1 MEKKGEAVTLS
12 LQVAQIGEGALIAAL
27 GEIFGEVQNLKDK
40 KNLLFGIGDDGAVLA
55 PSTLPTVATMDL
67 AVEDVHFK
75 TDWSTAHQIGA
86 KVAVANIA
94 DIYAMGGDPHS
105 LLVGI
110 SLTGKEEVDWVLDL
124 ARGIVEEAKKVGAQV
139 IGGDTVRGEKITI
152 AITALGNASEPIY
165 RSGAKVGDQVVV
177 SGLPGTSAAGLAL
190 LKAEKRELF
199 PEIVKAHLQPSVD
212 GKKAH
217 ALISAGATAMCDLSD
232 GLLVD
237 VTRISEASGIGMR
250 INLDNLD
257 LSSLSEVGIELS
269 VDPISWVLTSGEEHL
284 FIATL
289 PQSAA
294 LPEGVLQIGEVIQ
307 GSGVEVVG
315 EFSDA
320 RTTIEINSKS
330 PNEWKHFEK

>member
-1 MEKKGEAVTLS
+1 LS
-12 LQVAQIGEGALIAAL
+12 LQVAQIGEEALIAAL
-27 GEIFGEVQNLKDK
+27 GEIFGHFGDGKNLKNQ

-55 PSTLPTVATMDL
+55 PSELATVATMDL
-67 AVEDVHFK
+67 AVEDVHFR

-94 DIYAMGGDPHS
+94 DVYAMGGDPHS

-110 SLTGKEEVDWVLDL
+110 SLTGQEEVDWVLDL
-124 ARGIVEEAKKVGAQV
+124 ARGIADEAKKVGAQV

-152 AITALGNASEPIY
+152 AITALGNTSEPIY
-165 RSGAKVGDQVVV
+165 RSGAKVGDHLVI
-177 SGLPGTSAAGLAL
+177 SGLPGASAAGLAL

-199 PEIVKAHLQPSVD
+199 PEIVRAHLQPSVD

-237 VTRISEASGIGMR
+237 VTRISEASGIGLR

-257 LSSLSEVGIELS
+257 LSSLSEVGSALA
-269 VDPISWVLTSGEEHL
+269 VNPISWVLTSGEEHL

-289 PQSAA
+289 PPSAA
-294 LPEGVLQIGEVIQ
+294 LPEGALQIGEVIQ
-307 GSGVEVVG
+307 GSGVEVTG
-315 EFSDA
+315 ELSNA
-320 RTTIEINSKS
+320 QTTNGNSLLS
-330 PNEWKHFEK
+330 SNVWNHFEK

>member
-1 MEKKGEAVTLS
+1 MS

-27 GEIFGEVQNLKDK
+27 DEIFGEVQNLKNQ

-55 PSTLPTVATMDL
+55 PSELATVATMDL

-75 TDWSTAHQIGA
+75 TNWSTAHQIGA

-110 SLTGKEEVDWVLDL
+110 SLTGKEEVAWVLDL
-124 ARGIVEEAKKVGAQV
+124 ARGIAEEAKKVGAQV
-139 IGGDTVRGEKITI
+139 IGGDTVRGENITI
-152 AITALGNASEPIY
+152 VITALGYTSEPIY

-257 LSSLSEVGIELS
+257 LSSLAEVGIELS

-289 PQSAA
+289 PPSAA

-315 EFSDA
+315 DFADA
-320 RTTIEINSKS
+320 GRTIEIESKK
-330 PNEWKHFEK
+330 WKHFEK

>member
-1 MEKKGEAVTLS
+1 LS

-27 GEIFGEVQNLKDK
+27 DEIFGEVQNLKNQ

-55 PSTLPTVATMDL
+55 PSELATVATMDL

-75 TDWSTAHQIGA
+75 TDWSTAHQIGS
-86 KVAVANIA
+86 KVAVSNIA

-110 SLTGKEEVDWVLDL
+110 SLTGQEEVDWVLDL
-124 ARGIVEEAKKVGAQV
+124 ARGIAEEAKKVGAQV

-152 AITALGNASEPIY
+152 AITALGNTSEPIY
-165 RSGAKVGDQVVV
+165 RSGAKVGDQLVI
-177 SGLPGTSAAGLAL
+177 SGLPGASAAGLAL
-190 LKAEKRELF
+190 LKADKRELF

-217 ALISAGATAMCDLSD
+217 SLISAGATAMCDLSD

-237 VTRISEASGIGMR
+237 VTRISEASGVGIK
-250 INLDNLD
+250 IDLDHLD
-257 LSSLSEVGIELS
+257 LSSLVEVGNALA
-269 VDPISWVLTSGEEHL
+269 VDSMSWVLTSGEEHL

-289 PQSAA
+289 PPSAA
-294 LPEGVLQIGEVIQ
+294 LPKAPVYKTLQSLDINAVRLALETRGLYGVVFVKTTED
-307 GSGVEVVG
+307 VVV
-315 EFSDA
+315 SY
-320 RTTIEINSKS
+320 RHILSVL
-330 PNEWKHFEK
+330 

>member
-1 MEKKGEAVTLS
+1 MG

-27 GEIFGEVQNLKDK
+27 GEIFGEVQNLKNQ

-55 PSTLPTVATMDL
+55 PSELATVATMDL

-75 TDWSTAHQIGA
+75 TDWSTAKQIGA

-94 DIYAMGGDPHS
+94 DIYAMGGEPHF

-110 SLTGKEEVDWVLDL
+110 SLTGQEEVEWVLDL
-124 ARGIVEEAKKVGAQV
+124 ARGIADEAKKVGAQV

-152 AITALGNASEPIY
+152 AITALGNTSEPIY
-165 RSGAKVGDQVVV
+165 RSGAKVGDQLVI
-177 SGLPGTSAAGLAL
+177 SGLPGASAAGLAL
-190 LKAEKRELF
+190 LKADKRELF
-199 PEIVKAHLQPSVD
+199 PEIVNAHLQPSVD
-212 GKKAH
+212 GKRAH

-237 VTRISEASGIGMR
+237 VTRISEASGVGIK
-250 INLDNLD
+250 INLDHLN
-257 LSSLSEVGIELS
+257 LSSLTKAGTSLA
-269 VDPISWVLTSGEEHL
+269 VDPMSWVLTSGEEHL

-289 PQSAA
+289 PASAA
-294 LPEGVLQIGEVIQ
+294 LPEGVLRIGEVIH
-307 GSGVEVVG
+307 GLGVEVSG

-320 RTTIEINSKS
+320 QISEKNT
-330 PNEWKHFEK
+330 WQHFEK

>member
-1 MEKKGEAVTLS
+1 MS

-27 GEIFGEVQNLKDK
+27 GEIFGEVQNLKNQ

-55 PSTLPTVATMDL
+55 PSELATVATMDL

-75 TDWSTAHQIGA
+75 TDWSTAHQIGS

-110 SLTGKEEVDWVLDL
+110 SLTGQEEVDWVLDL
-124 ARGIVEEAKKVGAQV
+124 ARGIAEEAKKVGAQV

-152 AITALGNASEPIY
+152 AITALGNTNEPIY
-165 RSGAKVGDQVVV
+165 RSGAKIGDQLVV
-177 SGLPGTSAAGLAL
+177 SGLPGASAAGLAL
-190 LKAEKRELF
+190 LKADKRKLF
-199 PEIVKAHLQPSVD
+199 PEIVNAHLQPSVD

-237 VTRISEASGIGMR
+237 VSRISDASGVAIK
-250 INLDNLD
+250 INLDHLD
-257 LSSLSEVGIELS
+257 LTSLADAGNALA
-269 VDPISWVLTSGEEHL
+269 VDPMSWVLTSGEEHL

-289 PQSAA
+289 PPSSA
-294 LPEGVLQIGEVIQ
+294 LPEGVLRIGEVAQ
-307 GSGVEVVG
+307 GSGVEVIG
-315 EFSDA
+315 EFSE
-320 RTTIEINSKS
+320 TLKGFGSTPK
-330 PNEWKHFEK
+330 EWQHFEE

>member
-1 MEKKGEAVTLS
+1 MS

-27 GEIFGEVQNLKDK
+27 GEIFGEVQNLKDQ

-55 PSTLPTVATMDL
+55 PSTSATVATMDL

-110 SLTGKEEVDWVLDL
+110 SLTGKEEVEWVLDL
-124 ARGIVEEAKKVGAQV
+124 ARGIAEEAKKVGAQV

-152 AITALGNASEPIY
+152 AITALGNTSEPIY

-237 VTRISEASGIGMR
+237 VTRISEASGIGIK

-257 LSSLSEVGIELS
+257 LSSLSEVGIELA

-289 PQSAA
+289 PPSSA

-320 RTTIEINSKS
+320 RTTIESSSKS
-330 PNEWKHFEK
+330 PNEWQHFEK

>member
-1 MEKKGEAVTLS
+1 MS
-12 LQVAQIGEGALIAAL
+12 LQVAQIGEEALIAAL
-27 GEIFGEVQNLKDK
+27 GEIFGHFGDGKNLKNQ

-55 PSTLPTVATMDL
+55 PSELATVATMDL
-67 AVEDVHFK
+67 AVEDVHFR

-94 DIYAMGGDPHS
+94 DVYAMGGDPHS

-110 SLTGKEEVDWVLDL
+110 SLTGQEEVDWVLDL
-124 ARGIVEEAKKVGAQV
+124 ARGIADEAKKVGAQV

-152 AITALGNASEPIY
+152 AITALGNTSEPIY
-165 RSGAKVGDQVVV
+165 RSGAKVGDHLVI
-177 SGLPGTSAAGLAL
+177 SGLPGASAAGLAL

-199 PEIVKAHLQPSVD
+199 PEIVRAHLQPSVD

-237 VTRISEASGIGMR
+237 VTRISEASGIGLR

-257 LSSLSEVGIELS
+257 LSSLSEVGSALA
-269 VDPISWVLTSGEEHL
+269 VNPISWVLTSGEEHL

-289 PQSAA
+289 PPSAA
-294 LPEGVLQIGEVIQ
+294 LPEGALQIGEVIQ
-307 GSGVEVVG
+307 GSGVEVTG
-315 EFSDA
+315 ELSNA
-320 RTTIEINSKS
+320 QTTNGNRLISSNVW
-330 PNEWKHFEK
+330 NHFEK

>member
-1 MEKKGEAVTLS
+1 MS

-27 GEIFGEVQNLKDK
+27 GEIFGEVQNLKDQ

-110 SLTGKEEVDWVLDL
+110 SLTGEEEVEWVLDL
-124 ARGIVEEAKKVGAQV
+124 ARGIAEEAKKVGAQV

-152 AITALGNASEPIY
+152 AITALGNTSEPIY
-165 RSGAKVGDQVVV
+165 RSGAKVGDHLVV

-190 LKAEKRELF
+190 LKAKKRELF

-250 INLDNLD
+250 INLDDLD

-289 PQSAA
+289 PPSAA

-320 RTTIEINSKS
+320 RTTIESSSKS

>member
-1 MEKKGEAVTLS
+1 MS

-27 GEIFGEVQNLKDK
+27 GEIFREVQNLKNQ

-55 PSTLPTVATMDL
+55 PSELATVATMDL

-75 TDWSTAHQIGA
+75 TDWSTAYQIGS

-110 SLTGKEEVDWVLDL
+110 SLTGQEEVDWVLDL
-124 ARGIVEEAKKVGAQV
+124 ARGIAEEAKKVGAQV

-152 AITALGNASEPIY
+152 AITALGNTSEPIY
-165 RSGAKVGDQVVV
+165 RSGAKVGDHLVI
-177 SGLPGTSAAGLAL
+177 SGLPGASAAGLAL
-190 LKAEKRELF
+190 LKADKRDLF
-199 PEIVKAHLQPSVD
+199 PEIVTAHLQPKVD
-212 GKKAH
+212 GKKSH
-217 ALISAGATAMCDLSD
+217 ALISAGATSMCDLSD

-237 VTRISEASGIGMR
+237 VTRISEASGIGLR

-257 LSSLSEVGIELS
+257 LSSLSKVGIALA

-289 PQSAA
+289 PPSAT
-294 LPEGVLQIGEVIQ
+294 LPEGALQIGEVIQ
-307 GSGVEVVG
+307 GSGVEVIG

-320 RTTIEINSKS
+320 RTTNEIISKK
-330 PNEWKHFEK
+330 WKHFEK

>member
-1 MEKKGEAVTLS
+1 MS

-27 GEIFGEVQNLKDK
+27 GEIFGEVQNLKDQ

-55 PSTLPTVATMDL
+55 PSELATVATMDL

-110 SLTGKEEVDWVLDL
+110 SLTGQEEVDWVLDL
-124 ARGIVEEAKKVGAQV
+124 ARGIAEEAKKVGAQV

-152 AITALGNASEPIY
+152 AITALGNTSEPIY
-165 RSGAKVGDQVVV
+165 RSGAKVGDHLVI
-177 SGLPGTSAAGLAL
+177 SGLPGASAAGLAL

-217 ALISAGATAMCDLSD
+217 ALISAGATSMCDVSD

-237 VTRISEASGIGMR
+237 VTRISEASGIGLR

-257 LSSLSEVGIELS
+257 LSSLSEVGIELA

-289 PQSAA
+289 PPSAA
-294 LPEGVLQIGEVIQ
+294 LPEGALQIGEVIQ
-307 GSGVEVVG
+307 GSGVEVIG

-320 RTTIEINSKS
+320 RT
-330 PNEWKHFEK
+330 NEWKHFEK

>member
-1 MEKKGEAVTLS
+1 MS
-12 LQVAQIGEGALIAAL
+12 LQVAQIGEEALIAAL
-27 GEIFGEVQNLKDK
+27 GEIFGHFGDGKNLKNQ

-55 PSTLPTVATMDL
+55 PSELATVATMDL
-67 AVEDVHFK
+67 AVEDVHFR

-94 DIYAMGGDPHS
+94 DVYAMGGDPHS

-110 SLTGKEEVDWVLDL
+110 SLTGQEEVDWVLDL
-124 ARGIVEEAKKVGAQV
+124 ARGIADEAKKVGAQV

-152 AITALGNASEPIY
+152 AITALGNTSEPIY
-165 RSGAKVGDQVVV
+165 RSGAKVGDHLVI
-177 SGLPGTSAAGLAL
+177 SGLPGASAAGLAL

-199 PEIVKAHLQPSVD
+199 PEIVRAHLQPSVD

-237 VTRISEASGIGMR
+237 VTRISEASGIGLR

-257 LSSLSEVGIELS
+257 LSSLSEVGSALA
-269 VDPISWVLTSGEEHL
+269 VNPISWVLTSGEEHL

-289 PQSAA
+289 PPSAA
-294 LPEGVLQIGEVIQ
+294 LPEGALQIGEVIQ
-307 GSGVEVVG
+307 GSGVEVTG
-315 EFSDA
+315 ELSNA
-320 RTTIEINSKS
+320 QTTNGNSLIS
-330 PNEWKHFEK
+330 SNVWNHFEK

>member
-1 MEKKGEAVTLS
+1 MS

-27 GEIFGEVQNLKDK
+27 GEIFGEVQNLKNQ

-55 PSTLPTVATMDL
+55 PSELATVATMDL

-75 TDWSTAHQIGA
+75 TDWSTAHQIGS

-110 SLTGKEEVDWVLDL
+110 SLTGQEEVDWVLDL
-124 ARGIVEEAKKVGAQV
+124 ARGIAEEAKKVGAQV

-152 AITALGNASEPIY
+152 AITALGNTNEPIY
-165 RSGAKVGDQVVV
+165 RSGAKIGDQLVV
-177 SGLPGTSAAGLAL
+177 SGLPGASAAGLAL
-190 LKAEKRELF
+190 LKADKRKLF
-199 PEIVKAHLQPSVD
+199 PEIVNAHLQPSVD

-237 VTRISEASGIGMR
+237 VSRISDASGVAIK
-250 INLDNLD
+250 INLDHLD
-257 LSSLSEVGIELS
+257 LTSLTEVGHALA

-289 PQSAA
+289 PPSSA
-294 LPEGVLQIGEVIQ
+294 LPEGVLRIGEVVQ
-307 GSGVEVVG
+307 GSGVEVIG
-315 EFSDA
+315 EFSE
-320 RTTIEINSKS
+320 TLKGFGSTPK
-330 PNEWKHFEK
+330 EWQHFEE

>member
-1 MEKKGEAVTLS
+1 LS

-27 GEIFGEVQNLKDK
+27 GEIFGEVQNLKNQ

-55 PSTLPTVATMDL
+55 PSELATVATMDL

-75 TDWSTAHQIGA
+75 TDWSTAHQIGS

-110 SLTGKEEVDWVLDL
+110 SLTGQEEVDWVLDL
-124 ARGIVEEAKKVGAQV
+124 ARGIAEEAKKVGVQV

-152 AITALGNASEPIY
+152 AITALGNTNEPIY
-165 RSGAKVGDQVVV
+165 RSGAKIGDQLVV
-177 SGLPGTSAAGLAL
+177 SGLPGASAAGLAL
-190 LKAEKRELF
+190 LKADKRKLF
-199 PEIVKAHLQPSVD
+199 PEIVNAHLQPSVD

-237 VTRISEASGIGMR
+237 VSRISDASGVAIK
-250 INLDNLD
+250 INLDHLD
-257 LSSLSEVGIELS
+257 LTSLADAGNALA
-269 VDPISWVLTSGEEHL
+269 VDPMSWVLTSGEEHL

-289 PQSAA
+289 PPSSA
-294 LPEGVLQIGEVIQ
+294 LPEGVLRIGEVVQ
-307 GSGVEVVG
+307 GSGVEVIG
-315 EFSDA
+315 EFSE
-320 RTTIEINSKS
+320 TLKGFGSTPK
-330 PNEWKHFEK
+330 EWQHFEE

>member
-1 MEKKGEAVTLS
+1 MS

-27 GEIFGEVQNLKDK
+27 GEIFGEVQNLKDQ

-55 PSTLPTVATMDL
+55 PSALPTVATMDL

-110 SLTGKEEVDWVLDL
+110 SLTGKEEVEWVLDL
-124 ARGIVEEAKKVGAQV
+124 ARGIAEEAKKVGAQV

-152 AITALGNASEPIY
+152 AITALGNTSEPIY

-190 LKAEKRELF
+190 LKADKRDLF
-199 PEIVKAHLQPSVD
+199 PELVAAHLQPKVD

-237 VTRISEASGIGMR
+237 VTRISEASGIGIK

-257 LSSLSEVGIELS
+257 LSSLSEVGIELA
-269 VDPISWVLTSGEEHL
+269 VDPITWVLTSGEEHL

-289 PQSAA
+289 PSSSA

-320 RTTIEINSKS
+320 RTTIESSSKS
-330 PNEWKHFEK
+330 PNEWQHFEK

>member
-1 MEKKGEAVTLS
+1 LS

-27 GEIFGEVQNLKDK
+27 GEIFREVQNLKNQ

-55 PSTLPTVATMDL
+55 PSALATVATMDL

-75 TDWSTAHQIGA
+75 TNWSTAKQIGA

-94 DIYAMGGDPHS
+94 DIYAMGGEPHS

-110 SLTGKEEVDWVLDL
+110 SLTGQEELEWVLDL
-124 ARGIVEEAKKVGAQV
+124 ARGIAEEAKKVGAQV

-152 AITALGNASEPIY
+152 AITALGNTSEPIY
-165 RSGAKVGDQVVV
+165 RSGAKVGDQLVI
-177 SGLPGTSAAGLAL
+177 SGLPGASAAGLAL

-199 PEIVKAHLQPSVD
+199 PEIVTAHLQPKVD
-212 GKKAH
+212 GRKAH

-237 VTRISEASGIGMR
+237 VTRISEASGVGIK
-250 INLDNLD
+250 IDLDHLN
-257 LSSLSEVGIELS
+257 LSSLSEVGIALA
-269 VDPISWVLTSGEEHL
+269 VNPMSWVLTSGEEHV

-289 PQSAA
+289 PPSSA
-294 LPEGVLQIGEVIQ
+294 LPEGALRIGEVID
-307 GSGVEVVG
+307 GSGVEVSE

-320 RTTIEINSKS
+320 RTSNKNS
-330 PNEWKHFEK
+330 WQHFKK

>member
-1 MEKKGEAVTLS
+1 MS

-27 GEIFGEVQNLKDK
+27 GEIFGEVQNLKDQ

-110 SLTGKEEVDWVLDL
+110 SLTGKEEVEWVLDL
-124 ARGIVEEAKKVGAQV
+124 ARGIAEEAKKVGAQV

-152 AITALGNASEPIY
+152 AITALGNTSEPIY
-165 RSGAKVGDQVVV
+165 RSGAKVGDHLVV

-190 LKAEKRELF
+190 LKAEKRESF
-199 PEIVKAHLQPSVD
+199 PERVKAHLQPSVD

-250 INLDNLD
+250 INLDDLD

-289 PQSAA
+289 PPSAA

-320 RTTIEINSKS
+320 RTTIESSSKI

>member
-1 MEKKGEAVTLS
+1 M
-12 LQVAQIGEGALIAAL
+12 
-27 GEIFGEVQNLKDK
+27 
-40 KNLLFGIGDDGAVLA
+40 
-55 PSTLPTVATMDL
+55 
-67 AVEDVHFK
+67 
-75 TDWSTAHQIGA
+75 
-86 KVAVANIA
+86 
-94 DIYAMGGDPHS
+94 
-105 LLVGI
+105 
-110 SLTGKEEVDWVLDL
+110 
-124 ARGIVEEAKKVGAQV
+124 
-139 IGGDTVRGEKITI
+139 RGEKITI
-152 AITALGNASEPIY
+152 AITALGNTSEPIY
-165 RSGAKVGDQVVV
+165 RSGAKVGDHLVV

-190 LKAEKRELF
+190 LKAKKRELF

-237 VTRISEASGIGMR
+237 VTRISEASGIGIK

-257 LSSLSEVGIELS
+257 LSSLSEVGIELA

-289 PQSAA
+289 PPSAA

-320 RTTIEINSKS
+320 RTTIESSSKS

>member
-1 MEKKGEAVTLS
+1 MS

-27 GEIFGEVQNLKDK
+27 GEIFGEVQNLKDQ

-110 SLTGKEEVDWVLDL
+110 SLTGEEEVEWVLDL
-124 ARGIVEEAKKVGAQV
+124 ARGIAEEAKRVGAQV

-165 RSGAKVGDQVVV
+165 RSGAKVGDQLVV

-232 GLLVD
+232 GLLID
-237 VTRISEASGIGMR
+237 IARISEASGIGMR

-289 PQSAA
+289 PPSAA
-294 LPEGVLQIGEVIQ
+294 LPEGAIRIGEVIA
-307 GSGVEVVG
+307 GTGVKVVG
-315 EFSDA
+315 DFSDP
-320 RTTIEINSKS
+320 RTNIRNS
-330 PNEWKHFEK
+330 WQHFDQSTSR

>member
-1 MEKKGEAVTLS
+1 LS

-27 GEIFGEVQNLKDK
+27 SEIFGEVQNLKDR

-55 PSTLPTVATMDL
+55 PSALPTVATMDL

-75 TDWSTAHQIGA
+75 TEWSTPKQIGS
-86 KVAVANIA
+86 KIAVANIA
-94 DIYAMGGDPHS
+94 DIFAMGGEPHS

-110 SLTGKEEVDWVLDL
+110 SLSGKEEVEWVLDL
-124 ARGIVEEAKKVGAQV
+124 ARGIAEEAQKVGAQV

-152 AITALGNASEPIY
+152 AITALGNTSEPIY
-165 RSGAKVGDQVVV
+165 RSGAKVGDQLVI
-177 SGLPGTSAAGLAL
+177 SGLPGASAAGLAL
-190 LKAEKRELF
+190 LKADKRELF
-199 PEIVKAHLQPSVD
+199 PEIVTAHLQPKVD

-232 GLLVD
+232 GLLID

-250 INLDNLD
+250 INLDHLD
-257 LSSLSEVGIELS
+257 LSSLAEVSKSLA

-289 PQSAA
+289 PASATLPVGA
-294 LPEGVLQIGEVIQ
+294 LKIGEVIN
-307 GSGVEVVG
+307 GSGVEIDG
-315 EFSDA
+315 EFSDSLKGIGSTP
-320 RTTIEINSKS
+320 R
-330 PNEWKHFEK
+330 EWQHFEK

>member
-1 MEKKGEAVTLS
+1 MG
-12 LQVAQIGEGALIAAL
+12 LQIAQIGEGALIAAL
-27 GEIFGEVQNLKDK
+27 GEIFSQGQNLNNQR
-40 KNLLFGIGDDGAVLA
+40 NLLFGIGDDGAVLA
-55 PSTLPTVATMDL
+55 PSALATVATMDL

-75 TDWSTAHQIGA
+75 TDWSTAKQIGA

-94 DIYAMGGDPHS
+94 DIYAMGGEPHF

-110 SLTGKEEVDWVLDL
+110 SLTGQEEVEWVLDL
-124 ARGIVEEAKKVGAQV
+124 ARGIAEEAKKVGAQV

-152 AITALGNASEPIY
+152 AITALGNTGEPIY
-165 RSGAKVGDQVVV
+165 RSGAKVGDQVVI
-177 SGLPGTSAAGLAL
+177 SGLPGASAAGLAL
-190 LKAEKRELF
+190 LKADKRELF

-237 VTRISEASGIGMR
+237 VTRISEASGVGIK
-250 INLDNLD
+250 IDLDHLD
-257 LSSLSEVGIELS
+257 LSSLIEAGTALA
-269 VDPISWVLTSGEEHL
+269 VDPMSWVLTSGEEHL

-289 PQSAA
+289 PASAE
-294 LPEGVLQIGEVIQ
+294 LSKGTLQIGKVVN
-307 GSGVEVVG
+307 GSGVEVLG

-320 RTTIEINSKS
+320 RTRIGSTSKD
-330 PNEWKHFEK
+330 WQHFEK

>member
-1 MEKKGEAVTLS
+1 MS

-27 GEIFGEVQNLKDK
+27 GEIFGEVQNLKDQ

-124 ARGIVEEAKKVGAQV
+124 ARGIAEEAKKVGAQV

-152 AITALGNASEPIY
+152 AITALGTTSEPIY
-165 RSGAKVGDQVVV
+165 RSGAKVGDYLVV
-177 SGLPGTSAAGLAL
+177 SGLPGKSAAGLAL
-190 LKAEKRELF
+190 LKAKKRELF

-269 VDPISWVLTSGEEHL
+269 VDPITWVLTSGEEHL

-289 PQSAA
+289 PPSAA
-294 LPEGVLQIGEVIQ
+294 LPEGVLKIGEVIQ

-320 RTTIEINSKS
+320 RTTIESSSKI

>member
-1 MEKKGEAVTLS
+1 MS

-27 GEIFGEVQNLKDK
+27 GEIFGEVQNLKDQ

-55 PSTLPTVATMDL
+55 PSALPTVATMDL

-75 TDWSTAHQIGA
+75 TDWSTARQIGA

-152 AITALGNASEPIY
+152 AITALGNTSEPIY

-190 LKAEKRELF
+190 LKADKRELF
-199 PEIVKAHLQPSVD
+199 PEIVTAHLQPKVD

-232 GLLVD
+232 GLLID
-237 VTRISEASGIGMR
+237 ITRVSEASGIGMR

-257 LSSLSEVGIELS
+257 LSSLSQVGIALE

-289 PQSAA
+289 PPSAA
-294 LPEGVLQIGEVIQ
+294 LPEGAFRIGEVIA
-307 GSGVEVVG
+307 GTGVEVVG
-315 EFSDA
+315 DFSDP
-320 RTTIEINSKS
+320 RTNIRNS
-330 PNEWKHFEK
+330 WQHFDQSTSH

>member
-1 MEKKGEAVTLS
+1 MG

-27 GEIFGEVQNLKDK
+27 GEIFGEVQNLKNQ

-55 PSTLPTVATMDL
+55 PSELATVATMDL

-75 TDWSTAHQIGA
+75 TDWSTAKQIGA

-94 DIYAMGGDPHS
+94 DIYAMGGEPHF

-110 SLTGKEEVDWVLDL
+110 SLTGQEEVEWVLDL
-124 ARGIVEEAKKVGAQV
+124 ARGIADEAKKVGAQV

-152 AITALGNASEPIY
+152 AITALGNTSAPIY
-165 RSGAKVGDQVVV
+165 RSGAKVGDQLVI
-177 SGLPGTSAAGLAL
+177 SGLPGASAAGLAL
-190 LKAEKRELF
+190 LKADKRELF
-199 PEIVKAHLQPSVD
+199 PEIVNAHLQPSVD
-212 GKKAH
+212 GKRAH

-237 VTRISEASGIGMR
+237 VTRISEASGVGIK
-250 INLDNLD
+250 INLDHLN
-257 LSSLSEVGIELS
+257 LSSLTEAGTSLA
-269 VDPISWVLTSGEEHL
+269 VDPMSWVLTSGEEHL

-289 PQSAA
+289 PASAA
-294 LPEGVLQIGEVIQ
+294 LPEGVLRIGEVIH
-307 GSGVEVVG
+307 GLGVEVSG

-320 RTTIEINSKS
+320 QISEKNT
-330 PNEWKHFEK
+330 WQHFEK

>member
-1 MEKKGEAVTLS
+1 MS

-27 GEIFGEVQNLKDK
+27 GEIFGEVQNLKDQ

-110 SLTGKEEVDWVLDL
+110 SLTGEEEVEWVLDL
-124 ARGIVEEAKKVGAQV
+124 ARGIAEEAKKVGAQV

-152 AITALGNASEPIY
+152 AITALGTTIEPIY
-165 RSGAKVGDQVVV
+165 RSGAKVGDYLVV

-190 LKAEKRELF
+190 LKAKKRELF

-237 VTRISEASGIGMR
+237 VTRISEASGIGIR
-250 INLDNLD
+250 INLDDLD

-289 PQSAA
+289 PPSAA

-320 RTTIEINSKS
+320 RTTIESSSKS

>member
-1 MEKKGEAVTLS
+1 MS

-27 GEIFGEVQNLKDK
+27 GEIFVEVQNLKNQ

-55 PSTLPTVATMDL
+55 PSELATVATMDL

-75 TDWSTAHQIGA
+75 TDWSTAHQIGS
-86 KVAVANIA
+86 KIAVANIA

-110 SLTGKEEVDWVLDL
+110 SITGKEEVDWVLDL
-124 ARGIVEEAKKVGAQV
+124 ARGIAEEAKKVGAQV

-152 AITALGNASEPIY
+152 AITALGNTSEPIY
-165 RSGAKVGDQVVV
+165 RSGAKVGDHLVI
-177 SGLPGTSAAGLAL
+177 SGLPGASAAGLAL
-190 LKAEKRELF
+190 LKADKRALF
-199 PEIVKAHLQPSVD
+199 PEITKAHLQPSVD

-257 LSSLSEVGIELS
+257 LSSLSEVGIELA

-289 PQSAA
+289 PPSAA
-294 LPEGVLQIGEVIQ
+294 LPEGALQIGEVIQ

-315 EFSDA
+315 EFADA
-320 RTTIEINSKS
+320 RTAIGSSSISLKK
-330 PNEWKHFEK
+330 WQHFEKRSSN

>member
-1 MEKKGEAVTLS
+1 MS

-27 GEIFGEVQNLKDK
+27 GEIFGEVQNLKDQ

-110 SLTGKEEVDWVLDL
+110 SLTGQEEVDWVLDL
-124 ARGIVEEAKKVGAQV
+124 ARGIAEEAKKVGAQV

-152 AITALGNASEPIY
+152 AITALGNTSEPIY
-165 RSGAKVGDQVVV
+165 RSGAKVGDHLVI
-177 SGLPGTSAAGLAL
+177 SGLPGASAAGLAL

-217 ALISAGATAMCDLSD
+217 ALISAGATSMCDVSD

-237 VTRISEASGIGMR
+237 VTRISEASGIGLR

-257 LSSLSEVGIELS
+257 LSSLSEVGIELA

-289 PQSAA
+289 PPSAA
-294 LPEGVLQIGEVIQ
+294 LPEGALQIGEVIQ
-307 GSGVEVVG
+307 GSGVEVIG

-320 RTTIEINSKS
+320 RT
-330 PNEWKHFEK
+330 NEWKHFEK